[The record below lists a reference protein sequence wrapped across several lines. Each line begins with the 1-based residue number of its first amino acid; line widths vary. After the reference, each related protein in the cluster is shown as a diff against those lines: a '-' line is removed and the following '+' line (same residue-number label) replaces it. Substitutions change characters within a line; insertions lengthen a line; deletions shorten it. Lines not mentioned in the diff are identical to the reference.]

1 VNRVLVIGNATV
13 DLILAVAD
21 LPAPGETVLA
31 EDLFR
36 CPGGKGLNQALAASR
51 LGVPTT
57 LVACI
62 GDDQEGRF
70 LTEALAGET
79 LAVEWLTSPHP
90 TDLSIVS
97 IAGGGENAI
106 VSTAASARFLTPQ
119 AADLAASALQPGDV
133 LILQG
138 NLAQATTYAGHRAAR
153 AAGARTILNT
163 APVAWDQRALAAE
176 VDIVVAN
183 VGEAE
188 RLTSLTDEAAA
199 LRLVEAGAGTAIVT
213 RGADATIL
221 ADRSGAR
228 LFPVKPVEVIDTS
241 GAGDLTVGMLAASLA
256 RGLTIDDALRC
267 ALAAASISVTRRGT
281 TASFP
286 TAAELSRLFLHF
298 T

>member
-1 VNRVLVIGNATV
+1 MSRVLVIGNATV
-13 DLILAVAD
+13 DLILSVAD

-31 EDLFR
+31 DQAFR

-62 GDDQEGRF
+62 GNDEDGRF
-70 LTEALAGET
+70 LAEALADET
-79 LAVEWLTSPHP
+79 LSVEWLASARP

-97 IAGGGENAI
+97 IAANGENAI
-106 VSTAASARFLTPQ
+106 VSTAASARSLTPQ
-119 AADLAASALQPGDV
+119 AAEVAASTLRLGDV
-133 LILQG
+133 LVLQG
-138 NLAQATTYAGHRAAR
+138 NLGQATTDAAR
-153 AAGARTILNT
+153 RTAQLSGARTILNT
-163 APVAWDQRALAAE
+163 APIAWDQRDIAAK
-176 VDIVVAN
+176 VNIVVAN
-183 VGEAE
+183 AGEAE

-199 LRLVEAGAGTAIVT
+199 LQLVEAGAGAAIVT
-213 RGADATIL
+213 RGADAAIL

-228 LFPVKPVEVIDTS
+228 LFAVKPVEVIDTS
-241 GAGDLTVGMLAASLA
+241 GAGDVAVGTLAAGLA
-256 RGLTIDDALRC
+256 RGLTIDDALKL

-286 TAAELSRLFLHF
+286 TAAELSHLVLGL